1 MPWVVCRKGWVCSHL
16 SWEPPLLCPEPR
28 TTLVGTPGP
37 SPQRRLGQEGREITS
52 CEKQLRV
59 CFARRVDSPSGE
71 GGAALSPDRKGR
83 LLCAGATAVS
93 RQWVQKDPQQA
104 VPLQGVPWARRHAP
118 PQGPATPP
126 LSRPRPCCCV
136 WQRAPGEW
144 VVLTTSLRAAFCLVI
159 DVRAL
164 VLGFPG
170 ALVMLCSLEGADGA
184 AGLPGGPGGA
194 RGAAASPASPTGPGP
209 GMGAPR
215 FPRG

>member
-1 MPWVVCRKGWVCSHL
+1 MPRVRGCGCLPRWERQAACR
-16 SWEPPLLCPEPR
+16 
-28 TTLVGTPGP
+28 GTA
-37 SPQRRLGQEGREITS
+37 
-52 CEKQLRV
+52 V
-59 CFARRVDSPSGE
+59 SGST
-71 GGAALSPDRKGR
+71 AVSPDGKGR
-83 LLCAGATAVS
+83 LRAGAQLSPGPRLSPQMGKAGWVQGHSCLRVHGCLPRWERLLRAGAQLSPGPEEGATAGS
-93 RQWVQKDPQQA
+93 A
-104 VPLQGVPWARRHAP
+104 LQGVPWAGCHPA

-144 VVLTTSLRAAFCLVI
+144 VVRTTPLRAAFCSVS

-170 ALVMLCSLEGADGA
+170 ALVVLCSLEGADGT

-194 RGAAASPASPTGPGP
+194 GGAAASPASPTGPGP

>member
-1 MPWVVCRKGWVCSHL
+1 MPRVRGCGCLPRWERQAACR
-16 SWEPPLLCPEPR
+16 
-28 TTLVGTPGP
+28 GTA
-37 SPQRRLGQEGREITS
+37 
-52 CEKQLRV
+52 V
-59 CFARRVDSPSGE
+59 SGST
-71 GGAALSPDRKGR
+71 AVSPDGKGR
-83 LLCAGATAVS
+83 LRAGAQLSPGPEEGATAGS
-93 RQWVQKDPQQA
+93 A
-104 VPLQGVPWARRHAP
+104 LQGVPWAGCHPA

-144 VVLTTSLRAAFCLVI
+144 VVRTTPLRAAFCSVS

-170 ALVMLCSLEGADGA
+170 ALVVLCSLEGADGT

-194 RGAAASPASPTGPGP
+194 GGAAASPASPTGPGP